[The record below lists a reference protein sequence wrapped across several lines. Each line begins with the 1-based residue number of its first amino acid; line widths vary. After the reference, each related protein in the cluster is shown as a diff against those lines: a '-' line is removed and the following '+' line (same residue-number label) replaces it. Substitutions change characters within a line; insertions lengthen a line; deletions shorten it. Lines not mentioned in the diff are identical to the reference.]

1 MSKVRLTAEP
11 GALDFTI
18 EREFD
23 AARERVFKAHIDAQ
37 AIPQWWGPSWL
48 TTEVDQMDPR
58 KGGVWRFV
66 QRDGKGGEFAF
77 TGVFHEVNAPE
88 RIIQTWEFEGFPG
101 KVLLETITFEELP
114 GGRTMFRS
122 QSVFQDV
129 ADRDG
134 LLQASEGG
142 HEMWDRLDDLL
153 AKGSDGSG
161 N

>member
-1 MSKVRLTAEP
+1 MSKVKLTAEP

-23 AARERVFKAHIDAQ
+23 APRERVFKAHIDPL
-37 AIPQWWGPSWL
+37 AIPQWWGPSFV
-48 TTEVDQMDPR
+48 TTEVDQLDPR

-66 QRDGKGGEFAF
+66 QRNGHGGEFAF
-77 TGVFHEVNAPE
+77 NGVFHEVIAPE

-101 KVLLETITFEELP
+101 KVLLETITFEELT
-114 GGRTMFRS
+114 GGRTLFRS

-134 LLQASEGG
+134 LLQAAEGG
-142 HEMWDRLDDLL
+142 HEMWDRLDALL
-153 AKGSDGSG
+153 ILESNGSNS
-161 N
+161 